1 MKKNKL
7 LNLALIVIGNFILA
21 FSVAVFILPYNILS
35 GGVAGMAVVLN
46 SLLGIDKGFAVNF
59 LVIILFLIGWL
70 VLGKEFAIKTFLS
83 SVTYPIFLSLIT
95 QVLPIFEID
104 SLLASLYGGL
114 LAGVGIGLVMRTE
127 IGRAHV

>member
-95 QVLPIFEID
+95 QVLPIFEN
-104 SLLASLYGGL
+104 
-114 LAGVGIGLVMRTE
+114 R
-127 IGRAHV
+127 